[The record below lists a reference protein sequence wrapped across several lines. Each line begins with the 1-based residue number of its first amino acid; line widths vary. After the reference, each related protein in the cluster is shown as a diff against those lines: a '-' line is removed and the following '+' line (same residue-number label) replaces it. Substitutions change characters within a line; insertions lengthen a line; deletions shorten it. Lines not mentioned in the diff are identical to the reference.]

1 VEEWKQGRKRGKKSL
16 VRDPHASNA
25 QMQSG
30 KQGKKTTIA
39 D

>member
-1 VEEWKQGRKRGKKSL
+1 MRDKKSL
-16 VRDPHASNA
+16 VRDTNASNA

-30 KQGKKTTIA
+30 KQGKKNTLA